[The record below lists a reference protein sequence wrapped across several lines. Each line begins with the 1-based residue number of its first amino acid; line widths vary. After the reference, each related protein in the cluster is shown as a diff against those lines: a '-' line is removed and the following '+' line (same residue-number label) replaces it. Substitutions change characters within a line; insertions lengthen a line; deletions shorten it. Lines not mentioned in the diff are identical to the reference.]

1 MNNPIPQPRN
11 TPPRVGVLISGS
23 GTTLQ
28 NLADLAQCGEL
39 PISIACVISSRN
51 DAYGLTRAAALNI
64 PAHVVPRRSCLDLDD
79 FSTRIYDL
87 LKTYTPDL
95 ICLAGFLSLWKIPP
109 EYQWRTLN
117 IHPALLP
124 KFGGRSMHG
133 LHVHE
138 AVIQAGETQ
147 SGCTV
152 HFADNQYDHGPII
165 LQRTCPVLPDDTPQT
180 LAARVFDLECRA
192 YPQAIQLWVNGR
204 LTIAAN
210 GQVRVK

>member
-1 MNNPIPQPRN
+1 MTNPIPRPQN
-11 TPPRVGVLISGS
+11 TPPRVAVLISGS

-28 NLADLAQCGEL
+28 NLADMAKRKEL
-39 PISIACVISSRN
+39 PISIACVISSRD

-64 PAHVVPRRSCLDLDD
+64 PAHVVPRRSCRDLND
-79 FSTRIYDL
+79 FSARIRDVLQPYA
-87 LKTYTPDL
+87 PDL
-95 ICLAGFLSLWKIPP
+95 ICMAGFLSLWNIPP
-109 EYQWRTLN
+109 EYHWRTLN

-138 AVIQAGETQ
+138 AVIQAGEKQ

-180 LAARVFDLECRA
+180 LAARVFELECQA
-192 YPQAIQLWVNGR
+192 YPQAIGLWADGR
-204 LTIAAN
+204 LTLEAN